1 MFRRSLTRSSKRCRV
16 AMRRETSTLARW
28 TSSEKNLREFR
39 WRKNISNHFLN
50 RTCHNCFGPPR
61 VLRVNT
67 RLLKRRPSWSWT
79 KPTKR
84 STSCERR
91 WRGTPEKV
99 GGWVTSGDAQL
110 VYDLRSAKMV
120 IDDHGWSLVI
130 IWWINQRPFPW
141 PHNQIP
147 TWLFFSIIY
156 CRHNVIMFSFHWMSL
171 VP

>member
-1 MFRRSLTRSSKRCRV
+1 MFRRSLTRSSKPCLE
-16 AMRRETSTLARW
+16 AMRRETNTREKW
-28 TSSEKNLREFR
+28 TSSEKNLRESR
-39 WRKNISNHFLN
+39 WRKPDFQPD
-50 RTCHNCFGPPR
+50 HNSFRRLR

-79 KPTKR
+79 RLTKR
-84 STSCERR
+84 STSCARR

-99 GGWVTSGDAQL
+99 AGWVLTSADAQL
-110 VYDLRSAKMV
+110 VYDSGSAEMG
-120 IDDHGWSLVI
+120 IDGHGWSLVI
-130 IWWINQRPFPW
+130 IWWINQRPFLGPTI
-141 PHNQIP
+141 IP